1 MKQFHFNPAFFHI
14 AVGLC
19 LISPHAQSAEKD
31 ENSKWTA
38 TKMFEK
44 KDTDMNGFLSIEEFK
59 HERSEKFLKNAEKR
73 FSVLDT
79 NHDEQVSLEELKAG
93 WADMTRNKKK

>member
-59 HERSEKFLKNAEKR
+59 HERSEKFLKNDEKR